1 MQGYVARKGD
11 RYYAVIYEGTDP
23 ITGRERRRW
32 LPAGTDRNDAERLA
46 ADLAQRGYAAGVPMG
61 GELPRQEGAEGG
73 IRLLTKGMAAEF
85 GPHGIQAN
93 AIGPGYML
101 TEMNAALTRQMKM
114 LLARKEREL
123 QIALETERER
133 NAVTRRVQEVARP
146 AGNSCELAPECVRW
160 FDDVLRSARPD

>member
-1 MQGYVARKGD
+1 MGWIK
-11 RYYAVIYEGTDP
+11 AVIGA
-23 ITGRERRRW
+23 RW
-32 LPAGTDRNDAERLA
+32 FPYVLIGMGVLVTAVYGWGYLKGYNKAETVYLA
-46 ADLAQRGYAAGVPMG
+46 
-61 GELPRQEGAEGG
+61 
-73 IRLLTKGMAAEF
+73 
-85 GPHGIQAN
+85 
-93 AIGPGYML
+93 
-101 TEMNAALTRQMKM
+101 EMNEALTRQMKT